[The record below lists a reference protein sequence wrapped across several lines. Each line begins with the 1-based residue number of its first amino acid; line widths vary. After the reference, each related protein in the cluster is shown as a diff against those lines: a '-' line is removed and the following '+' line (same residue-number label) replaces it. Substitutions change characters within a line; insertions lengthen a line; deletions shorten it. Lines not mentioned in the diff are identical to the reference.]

1 MPPRLLPPL
10 ILCRFAQ
17 RRQLSLFS
25 LITLAGLLLLA
36 CGGGSPPQAVHV
48 SELRGGIGPVT
59 ANFIDRALD
68 RAEDNDATLWVLQLD
83 TPGGLV
89 SATDEIVQRIEAA
102 TVPVAVYVSPLGAR
116 AASAGTFIT
125 LSAHIAAMAPS
136 TQIGAAH
143 PVAGG
148 GSDIEGD
155 LGDKITNDA
164 AADIR
169 GIANLRG
176 RNANWAEQAVRE
188 SVSITASEAVELNV
202 IDLVAPSLQSLLDQ
216 VDGLVV
222 ALGPEGPSRV
232 VRTAGAPIVETD
244 MNLFESVLDFVA
256 TPNIAFMLVSLGG
269 LALFVEIISPG
280 LIGPGVFGVIA
291 LILGF
296 FALGALETSPA
307 GIALLV
313 LAFVLIL
320 VEVFVIP
327 GFGFFGIG
335 GIISLLVGGLILF
348 SNEPNAPDIS
358 LWVLLSVVV
367 FIAAV
372 LLLLWVVILA
382 DRRKPRRDTSMEGR
396 MLGKRGH
403 AQTTLD
409 PDGTAMV
416 DSELWSARSMGATI
430 PEGTQV
436 EVVDVDGLCVLVEA
450 VLEGSNEPI
459 GRTLPQHGVP
469 RT

>member
-1 MPPRLLPPL
+1 
-10 ILCRFAQ
+10 
-17 RRQLSLFS
+17 

-36 CGGGSPPQAVHV
+36 CGGGTPQDAVHV

-68 RAEDNDATLWVLQLD
+68 RAEDNHATLWVLELD
-83 TPGGLV
+83 TPGGLI

-125 LSAHIAAMAPS
+125 MSAHIAAMAPS

-148 GSDIEGD
+148 GSDIDGD

-176 RNANWAEQAVRE
+176 RNADWAERAVRE
-188 SVSITASEAVELNV
+188 SVSVTASEALDLNV

-222 ALGPEGPSRV
+222 TLWPEGPTTV
-232 VRTAGAPIVETD
+232 VRTAGAPVVETN
-244 MNLFESVLDFVA
+244 MNLFESVLNFVA
-256 TPNIAFMLVSLGG
+256 TPNIAFMLVTLGG

-291 LILGF
+291 LLFGF

-335 GIISLLVGGLILF
+335 AIISLLMGGLILF
-348 SNEPNAPDIS
+348 SKEPNAPDIS
-358 LWVLLSVVV
+358 LWLLLSVVAV
-367 FIAAV
+367 IAAG
-372 LLLLWVVILA
+372 LLLIWAVILV
-382 DRRKPRRDTSMEGR
+382 DRRKPRRDISTETR
-396 MLGKRGH
+396 MLGKQGQARS
-403 AQTTLD
+403 TLN
-409 PDGTAMV
+409 PDGTAIV
-416 DSELWSARSMGATI
+416 DAELWTARSAGATI
-430 PEGTQV
+430 PEGTRI
-436 EVVDVDGLCVLVEA
+436 EVVAVDGLCIVVEA
-450 VLEGSNEPI
+450 VLEKSDEPI
-459 GRTLPQHGVP
+459 GRPLPQHQAP
-469 RT
+469 PS